1 MVIKPAKSRVGDDP
15 ARQEVPPSIITDSG
29 VSLENNMTK
38 IVKTFI
44 EGLEDETKSIDIKS
58 ILTADDIKIF
68 EKWVGIFNS
77 ITPFT
82 ITDGLKKIE
91 SSNKLSRKDE
101 VILISYIKFFEQKL
115 KHLKLEVDKVK
126 KRTSKTKDF
135 DGSYYA

>member
-1 MVIKPAKSRVGDDP
+1 M
-15 ARQEVPPSIITDSG
+15 PPSIITDSG
-29 VSLENNMTK
+29 VSLENNMKK

-58 ILTADDIKIF
+58 ILTTDDIKIF

-115 KHLKLEVDKVK
+115 KHLKLEVDKTK
-126 KRTSKTKDF
+126 KETSKTKDF